1 MNVND
6 ETTGAPVETFLRE
19 PQVLARVPVSPST
32 LWRWVRE
39 GKFPKPVKLGV
50 MTSAW
55 RASDVAA
62 WIAKASAEVRP

>member
-1 MNVND
+1 MN
-6 ETTGAPVETFLRE
+6 TKHAATGAPVETYLR
-19 PQVLARVPVSPST
+19 PAQVLAHVPVSRST
-32 LWRWVRE
+32 LWRWVRD

-62 WIAKASAEVRP
+62 WLEQASAEVTP